1 MAKRRIKKPVVEPVE
16 PFNMTLHVSVTVAL
30 FIVALL
36 LLILWGSC
44 YDRKNNI
51 TPVDRYSQLPVLQYE
66 SFDAWLDVHKNTC
79 NQCRESMDENPNVGI
94 CAVAF
99 EKMKEFLR
107 RDRTQTKAIPSLPV
121 VSNVL
126 PTPQVPGACVAGKE
140 GCVPCPRQPPQPTTI
155 PPPLDVSLSSYQGD
169 DEPEDNTTER
179 PGCEGGACETGGWY
193 LGKRLG
199 RR

>member
-51 TPVDRYSQLPVLQYE
+51 TPVDRYSQLPVLR
-66 SFDAWLDVHKNTC
+66 SDAIITTVQPEK
-79 NQCRESMDENPNVGI
+79 REAKLTPLV
-94 CAVAF
+94 
-99 EKMKEFLR
+99 
-107 RDRTQTKAIPSLPV
+107 PV
-121 VSNVL
+121 VAVS
-126 PTPQVPGACVAGKE
+126 VP
-140 GCVPCPRQPPQPTTI
+140 VPQPPQPTTI

-169 DEPEDNTTER
+169 DEPEDNSIER
-179 PGCEGGACETGGWY
+179 PGCEGGACETGNTGGWY